1 MLITA
6 CAGFKGLK
14 WLNYVAVPLLV
25 IVCLYGIIAG
35 IISHNGGAAIAAY
48 APDSPQVLSLGFL

>member
-1 MLITA
+1 MVAISSIVWGVIMLLTA

-25 IVCLYGIIAG
+25 IVCLLA
-35 IISHNGGAAIAAY
+35 
-48 APDSPQVLSLGFL
+48 